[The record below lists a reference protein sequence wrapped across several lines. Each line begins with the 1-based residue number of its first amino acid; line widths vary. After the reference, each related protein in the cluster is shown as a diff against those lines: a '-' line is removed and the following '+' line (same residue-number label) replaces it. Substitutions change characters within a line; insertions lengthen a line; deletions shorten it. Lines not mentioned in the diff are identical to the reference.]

1 MGKSGK
7 IAKVYKPENQWTID
21 SNLEVVT
28 QEGLDKPFYDFQK
41 EGDVLLITKEEFW
54 DFRRTFGRTFG
65 SNSCGVIACRI
76 FESSF
81 RDKLLT

>member
-28 QEGLDKPFYDFQK
+28 QEGLINLCPTF
-41 EGDVLLITKEEFW
+41 EGYL
-54 DFRRTFGRTFG
+54 
-65 SNSCGVIACRI
+65 
-76 FESSF
+76 
-81 RDKLLT
+81 